1 MANSVKLMYSQQQR
15 LKYSQNAGKSV
26 LQYQA
31 FTNNMKEQN
40 D

>member
-1 MANSVKLMYSQQQR
+1 MANSVKLMYSQQHR
-15 LKYSQNAGKSV
+15 LKYSQNTGKSV